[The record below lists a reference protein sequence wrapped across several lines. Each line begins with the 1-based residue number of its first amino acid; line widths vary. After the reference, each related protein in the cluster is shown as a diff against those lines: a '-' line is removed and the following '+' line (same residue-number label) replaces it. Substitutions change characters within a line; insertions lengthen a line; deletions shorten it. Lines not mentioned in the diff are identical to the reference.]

1 MRRAIAPEGNHDA
14 MPLPSQRFRAVAIAA
29 AALLAPFAAR
39 AGGDW
44 KAEVDASV
52 DRAFARGDYAGIA
65 YGIVTPDGL
74 VHARAVGVADGA
86 TSAPLTL
93 DHAFR
98 IGSVTKVF
106 TTTLLLALR
115 DEGTVRLDDPLAE
128 HWDGALPETSPLGA
142 PAITLRHLAQ
152 HTSGLPRMPDNMTG
166 RAEDP
171 YNSYSPE
178 QLREALAATG
188 LDTPVGSNSAYS
200 NFGMA
205 VLGQALASASG
216 MEYREAL
223 RAKVL
228 VPMGLSHTGFAPEE
242 TGGAPWTRGHEA
254 GRPRK
259 PVDDWQLG
267 AMEPAG
273 SIASTVGDLARF
285 LQAHFAPDTAE
296 AAAARPYR
304 WSTAREATSVSFIED
319 ADWRGGL
326 GIGWHITRHPDGV
339 VVWHNGQVRNH
350 ASFVGF
356 RPKERVGVIVLTNSA
371 VSVDALA
378 MELLG
383 RAAKEIAA
391 PVVEAP
397 PPRVAAYAEAVL
409 AAIGPEVSDE
419 ALAKL
424 FTPEFLEAVPP
435 IRVKSLFMTSDAMLK
450 GIAGHEVVRAADGE
464 SWSLTVRG
472 RSGVAFRY
480 DFQVTATDPPRAVYF
495 LAQPHR

>member
-1 MRRAIAPEGNHDA
+1 
-14 MPLPSQRFRAVAIAA
+14 MPAIAA
-29 AALLAPFAAR
+29 RCRAFAVAAAVVALPAALLAAE
-39 AGGDW
+39 DW
-44 KAEVDASV
+44 KADVDRRV
-52 DRAFARGDYAGIA
+52 DRAFASGEYAGIA
-65 YGIVTPDGL
+65 YGIVTPEGV

-86 TSAPLTL
+86 TSEPLTL
-93 DHAFR
+93 DHVFR

-106 TTTLLLALR
+106 TTSLLMALR

-128 HWDGALPETSPLGA
+128 HWDGALPEASPLGA

-166 RAEDP
+166 RTEDP
-171 YNSYSPE
+171 YNSYSVE
-178 QLREALAATG
+178 QLREALAV
-188 LDTPVGSNSAYS
+188 LRLNTPVGENSAYS
-200 NFGMA
+200 NLGMA
-205 VLGQALASASG
+205 VLGQALAGASG
-216 MEYREAL
+216 MEYRAAL

-228 VPMGLSHTGFAPEE
+228 GPLAMTHTGFAPEE

-254 GRPRK
+254 GSPRK
-259 PVDDWQLG
+259 PVDDWDLG

-273 SIASTVGDLARF
+273 SLASTVGDLAKF

-319 ADWRGGL
+319 TEWRGGI
-326 GIGWHITRHPDGV
+326 GIGWHITKRPDGV

-371 VSVDALA
+371 VGVDEVAVDILV
-378 MELLG
+378 
-383 RAAKEIAA
+383 RAAKAIAA
-391 PVVEAP
+391 PAVEAP
-397 PPRVAAYAEAVL
+397 PPHVVAYADAVL
-409 AAIGPEVSDE
+409 AAIGPQVSDE
-419 ALAKL
+419 TLAQL

-435 IRVKSLFMTSDAMLK
+435 IRMKSLLMTSEAMLK
-450 GIAGHEVVRAADGE
+450 GIASHEIVRAADGE
-464 SWSLTVRG
+464 SWSLIARG
-472 RSGVAFRY
+472 KSGAAFRY